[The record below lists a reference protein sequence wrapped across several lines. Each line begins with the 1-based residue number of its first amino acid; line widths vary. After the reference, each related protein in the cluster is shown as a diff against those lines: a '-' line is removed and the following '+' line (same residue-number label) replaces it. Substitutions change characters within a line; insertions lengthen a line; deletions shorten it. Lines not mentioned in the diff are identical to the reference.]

1 MAQQQSTGKQILGA
15 AEIKRSLFRI
25 AHEIV
30 ERNRGVDRL
39 VLLGIPTGGVPLAR
53 RLSEALGVA
62 AAEDARAVGAP
73 EPAPVPA
80 GTLDITMYRDDLGRH
95 PIRVPQPTRIP
106 GGALEGRTVVL
117 VDDVL
122 YSGRTIRAALD
133 ALGSIGRARAVQL
146 AVLVDRGHRELPIRA
161 DYVGKNLPTSRTEKV
176 VVSLTELGAAED
188 AVTIQDLAS
197 SEEVAR

>member
-62 AAEDARAVGAP
+62 AAEDARAAV
-73 EPAPVPA
+73 
-80 GTLDITMYRDDLGRH
+80 
-95 PIRVPQPTRIP
+95 
-106 GGALEGRTVVL
+106 
-117 VDDVL
+117 
-122 YSGRTIRAALD
+122 RA
-133 ALGSIGRARAVQL
+133 
-146 AVLVDRGHRELPIRA
+146 ELP
-161 DYVGKNLPTSRTEKV
+161 VLE
-176 VVSLTELGAAED
+176 ELG
-188 AVTIQDLAS
+188 L
-197 SEEVAR
+197 